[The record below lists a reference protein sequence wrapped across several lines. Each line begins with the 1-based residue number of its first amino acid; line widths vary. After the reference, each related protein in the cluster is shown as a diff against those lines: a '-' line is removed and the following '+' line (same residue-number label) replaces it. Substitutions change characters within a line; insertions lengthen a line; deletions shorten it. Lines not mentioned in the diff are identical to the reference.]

1 VAYFSEGASLPRWQ
15 WDEETGNYYYGARYY
30 DPKVSVWLRVDPLA
44 HKYPSL
50 SPYVF
55 VANNPVM
62 LVDPNGMEI
71 TFGWFDFKAKRTYKR
86 IYEAADAATQAK
98 YDALKASVLEYR
110 VKSDGSL
117 KSRTGKNA
125 ETSYNWDKDR
135 LELTF
140 DKGLNNPVG
149 ALGDELEHAS
159 QFENRDLGFA
169 ENGTLGYDMMD
180 EIASQRAGIAATD
193 NVNRA
198 ENSNLSNDQS
208 TEDFKKFDAEGR
220 PQDWFKPG
228 QSGNSYMKS
237 FGRYGGGNQ
246 YGNSVPANL
255 NKSYSEIAE
264 ALVNSKFIYREM
276 SNGKMV
282 TRKR

>member
-1 VAYFSEGASLPRWQ
+1 MYTAKHTFNPNPFSYEQSTSR
-15 WDEETGNYYYGARYY
+15 EEN
-30 DPKVSVWLRVDPLA
+30 SVQGWLSVDPLA

-50 SPYVF
+50 SPYAF
-55 VANNPVM
+55 VGNNPVM
-62 LVDPNGMEI
+62 LIDPNGMEI

-98 YDALKASVLEYR
+98 YDALEASDIEYR

-117 KSRTGKNA
+117 KSRTGRNA
-125 ETSYNWDKDR
+125 QTSYNFDKDR
-135 LELTF
+135 VELTF

-159 QFENRDLGFA
+159 QFENGEIGYVEGGL
-169 ENGTLGYDMMD
+169 TLGYDMMD
-180 EIASQRAGIAATD
+180 EIASTRAGIAATD

-208 TEDFKKFDAEGR
+208 IKDFKKFDAQGR

-228 QSGNSYMKS
+228 QSGNSYMNV
-237 FGRYGGGNQ
+237 FGPGGNQ
-246 YGNSVPANL
+246 YGNNVPANL
-255 NKSYSEIAE
+255 NRKHSDIAK
-264 ALVNSKFIYREM
+264 ALGNLKFIYRER